1 MKALTI
7 ANTRPTWWPVLRR
20 WAARY
25 KLWLGAG
32 AVIALGLALGWN
44 TLAAAGA
51 LYLLVCMVP
60 CALMMGMCMK
70 NMGSKDTQGSGSPD
84 KQADDSASAVTATQP
99 EMTATRTQENDNA

>member
-1 MKALTI
+1 MKTLTI
-7 ANTRPTWWPVLRR
+7 ANTRPTWWPAFRR

-25 KLWLGAG
+25 KFWLGG
-32 AVIALGLALGWN
+32 SAVIALGLALGWN

-70 NMGSKDTQGSGSPD
+70 GMGSKANQSSGSRHPGLSMH
-84 KQADDSASAVTATQP
+84 KS
-99 EMTATRTQENDNA
+99 ERTFPT

>member
-7 ANTRPTWWPVLRR
+7 FENRPTWWPAFRR
-20 WAARY
+20 WVARY
-25 KLWLGAG
+25 KLWLGGG

-70 NMGSKDTQGSGSPD
+70 GMGSKDTQSSGSQNEP
-84 KQADDSASAVTATQP
+84 ADDSASTATPAQP
-99 EMTATRTQENDNA
+99 EMTSTHTQENDNA